1 MTARTG
7 VSLATDRPEPDAL
20 GRVEPG
26 GGPPPVV
33 ISAAGLV
40 KRFGQTEALRGIDFS
55 LARGEI
61 VAVMGPSGSGKS
73 TLLHCMA
80 GILAPDAGTV
90 TFEGR
95 QIERLSEGERTR
107 LRRTAFGFVFQFGQL
122 VPELSALEN
131 VALPLLLNNV
141 KRSVAEAAAAV
152 WFPRLSLEGMER
164 RRPGDMSGGQAQRV
178 AVARALVTEPA
189 VVFADEPTGSLDTIA
204 GEQVME
210 LLTAAAAEQNTSVL
224 LVTHEA
230 RVAAYAQREIVVRDG
245 RVSGAAR

>member
-1 MTARTG
+1 MTFRVG
-7 VSLATDRPEPDAL
+7 ISLAVGRPDSGTV
-20 GRVEPG
+20 GRVGSQAAPA
-26 GGPPPVV
+26 PVV

-55 LARGEI
+55 LTRGEI

-95 QIERLSEGERTR
+95 QIEGLGEAERTR
-107 LRRTAFGFVFQFGQL
+107 LRRTSFGFVFQFGQL

-141 KRSVAEAAAAV
+141 KRSTAEEEAAV
-152 WFPRLSLEGMER
+152 WFPRLGLEGMER
-164 RRPGDMSGGQAQRV
+164 RRPGEMSGGQAQRV
-178 AVARALVTEPA
+178 AVARALVTRPS

-210 LLTAAAAEQNTSVL
+210 LLTAAATEQNTSVL

-230 RVAAYAQREIVVRDG
+230 RVAAFAQREIVVRDG

>member
-1 MTARTG
+1 MTFRVG
-7 VSLATDRPEPDAL
+7 ISLAVGRPDSGTIGRDRSSAAPA
-20 GRVEPG
+20 
-26 GGPPPVV
+26 PVV

-55 LARGEI
+55 LTRGEI

-95 QIERLSEGERTR
+95 QIEGLSEAERTR
-107 LRRTAFGFVFQFGQL
+107 LRRTSFGFVFQFGQL

-141 KRSVAEAAAAV
+141 KRSTAEEEAAV
-152 WFPRLSLEGMER
+152 WFPRLGLEGMER
-164 RRPGDMSGGQAQRV
+164 RRPGEMSGGQAQRV
-178 AVARALVTEPA
+178 AVARALVTRPS

-210 LLTAAAAEQNTSVL
+210 LLTAAATEQNTSVL

-230 RVAAYAQREIVVRDG
+230 RVAAFAQREIVVRDG

>member
-152 WFPRLSLEGMER
+152 WFPRLGLEGMER

-178 AVARALVTEPA
+178 AVARALVAEPA

>member
-1 MTARTG
+1 MTFRVG
-7 VSLATDRPEPDAL
+7 ISLAVGRPDSGTV
-20 GRVEPG
+20 GRVGSQAAPV
-26 GGPPPVV
+26 PVV

-55 LARGEI
+55 LTRGEI

-95 QIERLSEGERTR
+95 QIEGLGEAERTR
-107 LRRTAFGFVFQFGQL
+107 LRRTSFGFVFQFGQL

-141 KRSVAEAAAAV
+141 KRSTAEEEAAV
-152 WFPRLSLEGMER
+152 WFPRLGLEGMER
-164 RRPGDMSGGQAQRV
+164 RRPGEMSGGQAQRV
-178 AVARALVTEPA
+178 AVARALVTRPS

-210 LLTAAAAEQNTSVL
+210 LLTAAATEQNTSVL

-230 RVAAYAQREIVVRDG
+230 RVAAFAQREIVVRDG
-245 RVSGAAR
+245 RVSGAVR